1 MGRTDDGHDVIVVG
15 AGAAGCVVARRLAD
29 RGFDVLLLEAG
40 PDLPDPVPDDWRD
53 GWRLPTVPD
62 WGFASEP
69 VGTAEAKKLR
79 RGRVIGGTS
88 WLTRFAVRG
97 STADFDGWAASGSEG
112 WAFDEILPVFRRI
125 EADAE
130 YGDRPWHGA
139 DGPIPVTR
147 YPELRR
153 SPIHEAAIAGL
164 EDVGIPSVDDHNAPG
179 AVGAGPMPM
188 SSRGGGRVTTA
199 DAYLPAEEGRPS
211 NLDVRTDVPVASV
224 VVEGGRAVGV
234 GLAGETLIAAGEV
247 VVAGG
252 TYGSPT
258 LLLRSGIGP
267 ADHLSRLGIP
277 IIHELSGVGSNLA
290 DHPGVE
296 LDSGWRGTGMAGP
309 VLHTIAT
316 LRSSSAD
323 PDGAPDLMFWVS
335 DPDGDDDGLYL
346 DPILLK
352 PESRGT
358 VRLRSSD
365 PGDPPVISLPGI
377 QTTRD
382 LERLAEGYR
391 LGIEMATNSGIRR
404 LASDPAPSEPRTTA
418 ELHQLLRDNAY
429 SIPHVVGTCAMGP
442 SGEAGSVVDSDG
454 RVHGIGGLRVIDAS
468 IIPEPPSGFPHLVTI
483 MLAERLADRLAS
495 AL

>member
-1 MGRTDDGHDVIVVG
+1 M
-15 AGAAGCVVARRLAD
+15 
-29 RGFDVLLLEAG
+29 
-40 PDLPDPVPDDWRD
+40 
-53 GWRLPTVPD
+53 
-62 WGFASEP
+62 
-69 VGTAEAKKLR
+69 
-79 RGRVIGGTS
+79 
-88 WLTRFAVRG
+88 
-97 STADFDGWAASGSEG
+97 
-112 WAFDEILPVFRRI
+112 
-125 EADAE
+125 
-130 YGDRPWHGA
+130 
-139 DGPIPVTR
+139 
-147 YPELRR
+147 
-153 SPIHEAAIAGL
+153 
-164 EDVGIPSVDDHNAPG
+164 
-179 AVGAGPMPM
+179 
-188 SSRGGGRVTTA
+188 
-199 DAYLPAEEGRPS
+199 
-211 NLDVRTDVPVASV
+211 
-224 VVEGGRAVGV
+224 
-234 GLAGETLIAAGEV
+234 
-247 VVAGG
+247 AGG

-296 LDSGWRGTGMAGP
+296 LDSGWRGTGMTGP

-377 QTTRD
+377 QTSRD

-391 LGIEMATNSGIRR
+391 LGIEMAAHSGIRR
-404 LASDPAPSEPRTTA
+404 LASDPAPSEPRTTT
-418 ELHQLLRDNAY
+418 ELHQLLRENAY

-442 SGEAGSVVDSDG
+442 SGEAGSVVDPDG